1 MTLPTTTKT
10 YEALN
15 WASSFLQQHH
25 YETTIGQI
33 LLMHHTG
40 WSRTR
45 LLTEQQT
52 VLSADLVTA
61 FQHDVRLA
69 ASGTPVQHITGRE
82 TFYSRHY
89 HVNNHVLIPRPETEE
104 LVETLL
110 TTLNNHQHLFIK
122 KEEEPLTIVDVGTGS
137 GIIAITMALEH
148 PSSHVS
154 ASDISAE
161 ALSVA
166 KKNADDLGAKV
177 AFSHGD
183 LLLPFVEKGYKADV
197 IISNPPYIPIGDKEW
212 MRENVKD
219 HEPSGALFAGEDG
232 LEIYRRLVN
241 QIPLVLAHPGIVA
254 FEIGYNQG
262 DAVTELLQQAL
273 PLETYIEVI
282 NDINGNERIVL
293 AIIPEE
299 SNY

>member
-1 MTLPTTTKT
+1 MSLPTTTKT

-15 WASSFLQQHH
+15 WASSFLQQHN
-25 YETTIGQI
+25 YEGTIGHI

-45 LLTEQQT
+45 MLTEQQT
-52 VLSADLVTA
+52 VLSSDLFAA
-61 FQHDVRLA
+61 FQHDVRRA
-69 ASGTPVQHITGRE
+69 ASGIPVQHITGKE
-82 TFYSRHY
+82 TFYDRHY

-110 TTLNNHQHLFIK
+110 TTLDNHKHLFNK
-122 KEEEPLTIVDVGTGS
+122 NEEEPLTIVDVGTGS
-137 GIIAITMALEH
+137 GIIAITMALEV

-161 ALSVA
+161 ALAVA
-166 KKNADDLGAKV
+166 KRNADSLEARV
-177 AFSHGD
+177 EFLHGD
-183 LLLPFVEKGYKADV
+183 LLLPFIEKSYQADV

-212 MRENVKD
+212 MKGNVKD

-232 LEIYRRLVN
+232 LEIYRRLVH
-241 QIPLVLAHPGIVA
+241 QIPLVLSHPGIIA

-262 DAVTELLQQAL
+262 DAVTELLQQVL
-273 PLETYIEVI
+273 PLDSYIEVI

-293 AIIPEE
+293 AIVP
-299 SNY
+299 